1 MQKKKKKKKKIH
13 IAITMKVA
21 IVLCVCLAVAMAQF
35 NQHGGNHGNH
45 NGQHHG
51 GHDPLAALVHNEV
64 VELVKANAGL
74 TSAECTSK
82 CDALFGLLESHD
94 EQSTDDHCKHACECD
109 IDQVGC
115 PNNMHSGAPMQPTQ
129 SAIKQMASSSSSQ
142 SDQSQQAH
150 TNTNTKGRQ
159 V

>member
-1 MQKKKKKKKKIH
+1 MGNLGVVRCSCTIYTGLCGTLASPSFTTGH
-13 IAITMKVA
+13 HTPITMKVA

-35 NQHGGNHGNH
+35 NQHG
-45 NGQHHG
+45 QHHG
-51 GHDPLAALVHNEV
+51 GHAPLAALVHNEV

-109 IDQVGC
+109 IDHVGC
-115 PNNMHSGAPMQPTQ
+115 PNNMHSGAPMHPTQ
-129 SAIKQMASSSSSQ
+129 SA
-142 SDQSQQAH
+142 
-150 TNTNTKGRQ
+150 
-159 V
+159 